1 MNTLFYQLI
10 FSAKTTRWFEL
21 LEILETTEQGTVAIL
36 VKSTGFGSR
45 TIMKNVKVLKGYFG
59 DTIQLIGD

>member
-1 MNTLFYQLI
+1 MNTRFYQLI
-10 FSAKTTRWFEL
+10 FFAKTTRWFEL
-21 LEILETTEQGTVAIL
+21 LEILETTEQVTVAIL

-45 TIMKNVKVLKGYFG
+45 TIMKDVKVLKGYFG